1 MAEILTSA
9 QIVDGRFADSAVS
22 IGVFDGVHIGHQKV
36 IESLREAKAESGA
49 AESVLMTFDRHPLSV
64 THPEVQPRL
73 LTTLKEKLSILSDF
87 DVDVILV
94 EEFSNA
100 IASMD
105 YRDFIQD
112 RLVRRLGMKHL
123 VIGYDFHLGRGREG
137 NQQNIAAE
145 GKRSGYGFS
154 VVPPVVV
161 RGRAVSST
169 RIRKNIEARK
179 LPAAARLLTRPYFFD
194 ADVVHGQ
201 GVGRELKFPTAN
213 ATVSH
218 PEKLLP
224 PKGVYVVNVETP
236 SGISGGMMNVG
247 SAPTIRHDGVE
258 RIEVHL
264 FDFDGNLY
272 GERIRIACLDYLREE
287 KEFGGREELRAQLQR
302 DRDCVRS
309 ILEKKY

>member
-9 QIVDGRFADSAVS
+9 QIEDGRIGDSVVS

-36 IESLREAKAESGA
+36 IESLQKAKVESGA
-49 AESVLMTFDRHPLSV
+49 NVSVLMTFDRHPLSV
-64 THPEVQPRL
+64 THPERQPRL
-73 LTTLKEKLSILSDF
+73 LTTLKEKLSILSEL
-87 DVDVILV
+87 DVDIILV
-94 EEFSNA
+94 EEFTSALAA
-100 IASMD
+100 ID
-105 YRDFIQD
+105 YRDFIET
-112 RLVRRLGMKHL
+112 RLLRRLGMKHL

-145 GKRSGYGFS
+145 GKKTGYGFS
-154 VVPPVVV
+154 VVSPVVV

-179 LPAAARLLTRPYFFD
+179 LHVAARLLTRPYFFD
-194 ADVVHGQ
+194 ADVVHGE
-201 GVGRELKFPTAN
+201 GIGRELKFPTAN

-218 PEKLLP
+218 SEKLLP
-224 PKGVYVVNVETP
+224 PTGVYAVNVETP

-247 SAPTIRHDGVE
+247 AAPTIRHDGVE

-272 GERIRIACLDYLREE
+272 GERIRICCLDYLREE
-287 KEFGGREELRAQLQR
+287 KEFDGRDELRAQLKR